1 MASGPMPSRG
11 RWAETGD
18 MTKTDEATLQPPASP
33 AASSSLIGVALFMA
47 GMFVWTLGQLVGDTT
62 RAGSWALYLIG
73 GAVAVNGFVWMCRL
87 WFSDRLAWLFAIP
100 FVAELYV
107 IGQDPT
113 SDLSYALMVHMA
125 LVVLAVVLTV
135 SGLLRSLRVA
145 G

>member
-1 MASGPMPSRG
+1 MASGPTPSRG
-11 RWAETGD
+11 RWAETRD
-18 MTKTDEATLQPPASP
+18 MTKTDEDTMQRPEIP
-33 AASSSLIGVALFMA
+33 AASSSLTGVALFMA
-47 GMFVWTLGQLVGDTT
+47 GMFVWALGRFVGDGTGV
-62 RAGSWALYLIG
+62 ASWALYLIG

-87 WFSDRLAWLFAIP
+87 WFGSWAWLFAIP
-100 FVAELYV
+100 LVVELYV

-135 SGLLRSLRVA
+135 SGLLRGRRVA